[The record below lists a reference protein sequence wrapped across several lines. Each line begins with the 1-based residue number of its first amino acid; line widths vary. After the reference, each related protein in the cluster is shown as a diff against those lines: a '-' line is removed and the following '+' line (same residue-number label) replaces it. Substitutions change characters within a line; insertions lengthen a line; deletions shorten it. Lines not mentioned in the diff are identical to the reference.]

1 MRLFIYDLTNFH
13 QVGMKVD
20 GLYNI
25 YHLTL
30 RRTVVPKSITCFNL
44 LSVQAVII
52 NTVIG
57 DYIPNQQ

>member
-1 MRLFIYDLTNFH
+1 MHLFIYDLMNFH
-13 QVGMKVD
+13 QVGMKLD

-30 RRTVVPKSITCFNL
+30 RRIVVPKSTICFNL
-44 LSVQAVII
+44 LCAQAVII
-52 NTVIG
+52 STVIG